1 MFLSRLRL
9 QCTHSRVRKRSRSPT
24 TQTTLREREREDLD
38 HGTTRHAEERTN
50 EGNPRQGTT
59 EHTTQRTLTDYNSA
73 SRPSTIIR
81 VQAYP
86 RLVLSII
93 PLACPLPTSSPRSL
107 NHYLTSKAWCVGP
120 EDGRFPPPD
129 AREKT
134 YPFITTSH
142 MLVLSCVSWSTV
154 ICIVYDRDETC
165 LFLTSKGG
173 NLLSIH
179 DLLVRRSYSVG
190 VYV

>member
-1 MFLSRLRL
+1 MGIFTVRGGILRLFSNTDGAPPMFLSRLRL

-38 HGTTRHAEERTN
+38 HGTTRHAEERTD

-134 YPFITTSH
+134 YPFITHKSH
-142 MLVLSCVSWSTV
+142 ASSVLRVV
-154 ICIVYDRDETC
+154 EYGDLYC
-165 LFLTSKGG
+165 L
-173 NLLSIH
+173 
-179 DLLVRRSYSVG
+179 
-190 VYV
+190 